1 MNLWKSAFFLPLAL
15 TASPLG
21 ELAEQRVV
29 RDAGPGRVG
38 LAEVFRQTYAHDRA
52 GRERQASAA
61 S

>member
-1 MNLWKSAFFLPLAL
+1 MPAAVGLRPHAAF
-15 TASPLG
+15 G